1 MNMDRIQSLRLT
13 MTLDDPDLLKVRCST
28 LRSSLGEDLDSFFPK
43 FDETIHHQEVND
55 RSDLFFDDGGAT
67 DIKVDQL
74 QRLLTVDTNTS
85 KEHHHHQRLAQE
97 FCMEN
102 ITKTRNED
110 SLFVD
115 KFNTFNKDQL
125 KKMLAPFKNSM
136 TQTLDQDNLFVDK
149 FNTFN
154 KDQLKKM
161 LAPFKNSMIQTMDED
176 NLFVDKFNT
185 FNKDQLEKM
194 LAPLENSFNFSDVTI
209 PLEEETKLLRNLSS
223 ETDSPTLPYNSVN
236 ENTAANSQSDVE
248 IVEATLQYELCE
260 TNFNGENDDTMNSKK
275 RKLSTVIENL
285 AKRIKF
291 EHHQQTC

>member
-1 MNMDRIQSLRLT
+1 MDRIQSLRLT

-43 FDETIHHQEVND
+43 FDESIHHQEVND

-74 QRLLTVDTNTS
+74 QKLLAVDEINTS
-85 KEHHHHQRLAQE
+85 KDHHHHQRLAQE

-102 ITKTRNED
+102 MTKIRDED

-125 KKMLAPFKNSM
+125 KMMLAPLKNSL
-136 TQTLDQDNLFVDK
+136 TKTL
-149 FNTFN
+149 
-154 KDQLKKM
+154 
-161 LAPFKNSMIQTMDED
+161 DED

-185 FNKDQLEKM
+185 FNENQLEKM
-194 LAPLENSFNFSDVTI
+194 LAPLQNSFNFNDVTV

-223 ETDSPTLPYNSVN
+223 ETDSPTLPYYSVN
-236 ENTAANSQSDVE
+236 ENTAVNSLSDVE
-248 IVEATLQYELCE
+248 IAEATLQYELCE
-260 TNFNGENDDTMNSKK
+260 TNFNGENNDTMNSKK
-275 RKLSTVIENL
+275 RKLSLVIENL

>member
-1 MNMDRIQSLRLT
+1 MDRIQSLRLT

-74 QRLLTVDTNTS
+74 QRLLAVDTNTS
-85 KEHHHHQRLAQE
+85 KDHHHHQRLAQE

-102 ITKTRNED
+102 MTKTRNED
-110 SLFVD
+110 S
-115 KFNTFNKDQL
+115 
-125 KKMLAPFKNSM
+125 
-136 TQTLDQDNLFVDK
+136 LFVDK

-248 IVEATLQYELCE
+248 IVEATIQYELCE